1 MAIVKTE
8 LPVTKSTEG
17 LRDALF
23 DEINLIRSGKSNP
36 QRAKAVAQMAARI
49 IDSIRVQ
56 IQYGKMLQEQAKSDK
71 KEFLLGSK
79 S

>member
-1 MAIVKTE
+1 MSEDKNN
-8 LPVTKSTEG
+8 LPVVKSTEG

-23 DEINLIRSGKSNP
+23 DEINMLRSGVGNP

-49 IDSIRVQ
+49 IDSLRVQ
-56 IQYGKMLQEQAKSDK
+56 IQYGKLLQEQQKQGH
-71 KEFLLGSK
+71 KELLLGSK